1 MSFLDTTQENDDIS
15 ENGAT
20 TPLSSHVPEVE
31 ENGGTI

>member
-1 MSFLDTTQENDDIS
+1 MSFLDTTQEDDDIS

-20 TPLSSHVPEVE
+20 TPHIPEVE